1 MRVGL
6 FLCSGPYGPSS
17 LWPVDTALRS
27 NEYDEDYRE
36 EHAIEHQSL
45 AMEERVIHHSSKTEE
60 AKSIDGNCSPIDP
73 HSTPTSEGPMRPRRA
88 MDGRV
93 QQISRENIAD
103 TPEMANGPDNLFLQQ
118 RRDPEYQ
125 HRVIDELSATACG
138 LETRYEYQKR
148 TRGRKSIDGPIPP
161 SIDDC
166 LEFGRRAYDQN
177 GQRIFHCKKRDER
190 TSESFWKELQ
200 CMSALIYVFQ
210 DMQRDTLSPCQSH
223 ALTTKK
229 SISWLTTRTDEM
241 KQDIATIQQQ
251 QMTRA
256 RASKSIDG
264 DSHKSIDSRLAL
276 FEERLQSFEDILDKV
291 KKRKKK
297 EPSRRLPKST
307 DETMSTSID
316 NTTLET
322 IDGTIIPSID
332 PKFDRKGF
340 EQDLVATTIKAC
352 FIKNS
357 GRETRYEYQKRT
369 RGRKSIDGPVPPSI
383 DDCLEFGRRAYD
395 QNGQRI
401 FHCKKRD
408 EYVVYRDDHGYARVL
423 DGRGIH
429 VSNEDIRVILERA
442 AMHERSYIC
451 LPKHAEGYTQ
461 SMPEPCTYN
470 KEERL
475 DDVYYPFDNSI
486 SWLTTRTDEMKQD
499 RTMILQQQTTRAQ
512 DSKSIDGDSYKSID
526 SRLAL
531 FEERLQSFEDILD
544 KGSIGHL
551 ERRMH
556 TVEGTVAVLK
566 NHWTRAEE
574 AIRSFI
580 GTWFQKDKEA
590 VDTCFPTS
598 QKKKEKRKKKEPS
611 RRVPKSTD
619 ETMSTSIDSTTLET
633 IDGTIIPSIDPKFG
647 QNCLSWGLVYKGTDF
662 SYKSGRCIVENDG
675 MDDVLVEAAVAVTS
689 GEENDGKDDVPED
702 KGSES
707 VMEGDKDE
715 GEEEDDNEYRCIVE
729 NDGVDGVLVEA
740 AVAVTS
746 GEENDGKDDVPEDKG
761 SESVMEGD
769 KDGGEE
775 EDDNE
780 E

>member
-93 QQISRENIAD
+93 LQISRENIAD

-276 FEERLQSFEDILDKV
+276 FEERLQSFEDILDK
-291 KKRKKK
+291 
-297 EPSRRLPKST
+297 
-307 DETMSTSID
+307 
-316 NTTLET
+316 
-322 IDGTIIPSID
+322 
-332 PKFDRKGF
+332 
-340 EQDLVATTIKAC
+340 
-352 FIKNS
+352 
-357 GRETRYEYQKRT
+357 
-369 RGRKSIDGPVPPSI
+369 
-383 DDCLEFGRRAYD
+383 
-395 QNGQRI
+395 
-401 FHCKKRD
+401 
-408 EYVVYRDDHGYARVL
+408 
-423 DGRGIH
+423 
-429 VSNEDIRVILERA
+429 
-442 AMHERSYIC
+442 
-451 LPKHAEGYTQ
+451 
-461 SMPEPCTYN
+461 
-470 KEERL
+470 
-475 DDVYYPFDNSI
+475 
-486 SWLTTRTDEMKQD
+486 
-499 RTMILQQQTTRAQ
+499 
-512 DSKSIDGDSYKSID
+512 
-526 SRLAL
+526 
-531 FEERLQSFEDILD
+531 
-544 KGSIGHL
+544 GSIGHL

-580 GTWFQKDKEA
+580 GD
-590 VDTCFPTS
+590 V
-598 QKKKEKRKKKEPS
+598 KK
-611 RRVPKSTD
+611 
-619 ETMSTSIDSTTLET
+619 
-633 IDGTIIPSIDPKFG
+633 
-647 QNCLSWGLVYKGTDF
+647 LSCPF
-662 SYKSGRCIVENDG
+662 SCKKSGWRIVNNINI
-675 MDDVLVEAAVAVTS
+675 LLFFLW
-689 GEENDGKDDVPED
+689 
-702 KGSES
+702 
-707 VMEGDKDE
+707 
-715 GEEEDDNEYRCIVE
+715 CIVE

-780 E
+780 YRCIVENDGMDDVLVEAAVAVTSGEENDGKDDVPEDKGSESVMEGDKDGRGGGRQRGMKEGIMCRTRNRNYGNDV